1 MAGCGCIIHS
11 LGWAGGSASKR
22 IHSLDGRLM
31 LLVGWGALVL
41 PEALTLQVLS
51 SLSSLSSWWLGR
63 GVEERRKGYRG
74 RGQERKARKQECFQ
88 DISQRFL

>member
-11 LGWAGGSASKR
+11 FGWAGGSASKR

-41 PEALTLQVLS
+41 PEALTLQVLW
-51 SLSSLSSWWLGR
+51 SLSSPPPGGWAGVWRRGGR
-63 GVEERRKGYRG
+63 DTREGDRRG
-74 RGQERKARKQECFQ
+74 RPGSKNVSK
-88 DISQRFL
+88 I